1 MPTDSQKISSDTL
14 PICSASF
21 RAGKPVDP
29 QKLGFDSEWVLPDGL
44 GGFAMGSIAGVGM
57 RRYHGLLCVSL
68 SPPVCRVML
77 LNALDESIHIPGGG
91 HCGCDLDV
99 RLSGFQFADQDPLIE
114 HPYLTEFTKSADSCQ
129 WLYSIPTQI
138 GRVQI
143 RKTLSIA
150 DGGGGC
156 RVEYAIESGITSD
169 DEIAIEIRPLVSMRD
184 FHQLNA
190 PGTVQIDD
198 FRTESTQVST
208 TIIRDGFDSE
218 LAVGGIGFD
227 WHESASIWRNVRYCH
242 ETDRG
247 QDDLEDLYNPGV
259 FRTKVPSRSTKVL
272 SIEAGRPARR
282 TGFKA
287 GGPVRRTGFLDSQR
301 KTPLGEPGHRDGSIT
316 KHTRIRSAIDHALE
330 AAGNPTDPT
339 LRDAIA
345 KLAQASDDFIVKR
358 ATDTGDSVSVLA
370 GYPWFS
376 DWGRDTM
383 IALPGLMLTTG
394 RYDQALQ
401 TLHTFAGAIEHGLIP
416 NRFDD
421 AGGASHYNTVDAS
434 LWFIHACWQ
443 WAQATGKALD
453 RALIDACDAIID
465 AYIAGTIN
473 HIGLDED
480 DGLVFAGDA
489 NTQLTWM
496 DALRDGVAF
505 TPRHGKAIE
514 INALWI
520 NALEARAMMDDS
532 RDELTNRAT
541 QARESII
548 KRMAQGPGGGLV
560 DCITREHAV
569 RHSRWIS
576 SDELRPNQIFALSL
590 PMVNLPD
597 AIQKRSL
604 AAVTGALLTP
614 VGLRT
619 LDPGNPNYCPH
630 YTGSMTD
637 RDRAY
642 HNGTA
647 WPWLLGPYCEAM
659 LRVKSFDV
667 DSRKGVQAIMLG
679 LVSKMDSDAAG
690 QLFEIYDAEPTNGRY
705 RPQGCMAQAW
715 SVSEAL
721 RVLVLSCR
729 S

>member
-1 MPTDSQKISSDTL
+1 MPTKISENSSDTL
-14 PICSASF
+14 PIYSASF
-21 RAGKPVDP
+21 RSGKPADP
-29 QKLGFDSEWVLPDGL
+29 QALGFESEWVLPDGL

-57 RRYHGLLCVSL
+57 RRYHGHLCVSL

-77 LNALDESIHIPGGG
+77 LNAFDESVHIPGGG
-91 HCGCDLDV
+91 HCSCDLDV
-99 RLSGFQFADQDPLIE
+99 RLTGFQFADQDPLIE
-114 HPYLTEFTKSADSCQ
+114 HPYLTEFTKSTDSCH

-143 RKTLSIA
+143 RKTLTIA

-156 RVEYAIESGITSD
+156 RVEYTIESGITSD
-169 DEIAIEIRPLVSMRD
+169 DEITIEVRPLVAMRD
-184 FHQLNA
+184 FHELNH

-198 FRTESTQVST
+198 FRDESTQAST
-208 TIIRDGFDSE
+208 VISRDGCAAT
-218 LAVGGIGFD
+218 LALCGIGFD
-227 WHESASIWRNVRYCH
+227 WESSPSVWRNLRYAH
-242 ETDRG
+242 ETARG
-247 QDDLEDLYNPGV
+247 QDDTEDLYNPGV
-259 FRTKVPSRSTKVL
+259 FRAKVSSKAIRTL
-272 SIEAGRPARR
+272 SIEAGAPARR
-282 TGFKA
+282 A
-287 GGPVRRTGFLDSQR
+287 GASDGALGASQR
-301 KTPLGEPGHRDGSIT
+301 TRLAEPGHRESSAN

-330 AAGNPTDPT
+330 SAANPTDPI

-358 ATDTGDSVSVLA
+358 ATPSGDSVSILA

-394 RYDQALQ
+394 RYEEAHH

-421 AGGASHYNTVDAS
+421 AGGSAHYNTVDAS
-434 LWFIHACWQ
+434 LWFVHACWQ
-443 WAQATGKALD
+443 WAQAAGQTLD
-453 RALIDACDAIID
+453 QGLVDACDAIID

-480 DGLVFAGDA
+480 DGLISAGDA

-541 QARESII
+541 QARDSII
-548 KRMAQGPGGGLV
+548 KRMAQGPAGGLV
-560 DCITREHAV
+560 DCITREQAV
-569 RHSRWIS
+569 RHARWIS

-590 PMVNLPD
+590 PMVNLPE
-597 AIQKRSL
+597 AIEKRSL

-619 LDPGNPNYCPH
+619 LDPNNPNYCPH

-659 LRVKSFDV
+659 LRVNNFDA
-667 DSRKGVQAIMLG
+667 DSRKQAQAIMLG

-690 QLFEIYDAEPTNGRY
+690 QLFEIYDAEPTAGEH

-729 S
+729 V

>member
-1 MPTDSQKISSDTL
+1 MTTKISENSSDTL

-21 RAGKPVDP
+21 RSGKPTDSVG
-29 QKLGFDSEWVLPDGL
+29 LGFESEWVIPDGL
-44 GGFAMGSIAGVGM
+44 GGFAMGSIAGVPM
-57 RRYHGLLCVSL
+57 RRYHGLLCVSM

-77 LNALDESIHIPGGG
+77 LNALDECIHIPGGG
-91 HCGCDLDV
+91 QCGCDLDV
-99 RLSGFQFADQDPLIE
+99 RLTGFQFADQDPLIE
-114 HPYLTEFTKSADSCQ
+114 HPYLTEFIKGTDSCQ
-129 WLYSIPTQI
+129 WVYSIPTQI
-138 GRVQI
+138 GGIQI
-143 RKTLSIA
+143 RKILTIA
-150 DGGGGC
+150 DQQGGC

-169 DEIAIEIRPLVSMRD
+169 DEIIIEIRPLVSMRD
-184 FHQLNA
+184 FHELNH
-190 PGTVQIDD
+190 PGSLSIDT
-198 FRTESTQVST
+198 FSIESTGSGAEVS
-208 TIIRDGFDSE
+208 REGFDTTLS
-218 LAVGGIGFD
+218 LTGIGFD
-227 WHESASIWRNVRYCH
+227 WHDSPSVWRNLRYCH

-247 QDDLEDLYNPGV
+247 QDDTEDLYNPGV
-259 FRTKVPSRSTKVL
+259 FSAKIASRLTKTL
-272 SIEAGRPARR
+272 NIEVVG
-282 TGFKA
+282 K
-287 GGPVRRTGFLDSQR
+287 S
-301 KTPLGEPGHRDGSIT
+301 GSIDWNACST
-316 KHTRIRSAIDHALE
+316 VKHTRIRSSIDHALAS
-330 AAGNPTDPT
+330 AANPTDPI

-358 ATDTGDSVSVLA
+358 ATDADDSVSILA

-394 RYDQALQ
+394 RFDEAHQ

-421 AGGASHYNTVDAS
+421 AGGSSHYNTVDAS
-434 LWFIHACWQ
+434 LWFVHACGQ
-443 WAQATGKALD
+443 WAQAAGKPLD
-453 RALIDACDAIID
+453 QGLIDACDAIID

-480 DGLVFAGDA
+480 DGLIAAGDA

-520 NALEARAMMDDS
+520 NALEARTRMDTA
-532 RDELTNRAT
+532 RDDLEKRAS
-541 QARESII
+541 QARQSII
-548 KRMAQGPGGGLV
+548 TRMAQGPAGGLV
-560 DCITREHAV
+560 DCITREPGV

-576 SDELRPNQIFALSL
+576 SDELRPNQLFALSL
-590 PMVNLPD
+590 PMVNLPEP
-597 AIQKRSL
+597 IGRRSFD
-604 AAVTGALLTP
+604 AVTGALLTP
-614 VGLRT
+614 VGMRT
-619 LDPGNPNYCPH
+619 LDPKNPNYCPH

-642 HNGTA
+642 HNGTV

-659 LRVKSFDV
+659 LRVNDFD
-667 DSRKGVQAIMLG
+667 DGSRKHAQAIMLG
-679 LVSKMDSDAAG
+679 LVAKMESDAAG
-690 QLFEIYDAEPTNGRY
+690 QLFEIYDAEPTDGRHK
-705 RPQGCMAQAW
+705 PQGCMAQAW